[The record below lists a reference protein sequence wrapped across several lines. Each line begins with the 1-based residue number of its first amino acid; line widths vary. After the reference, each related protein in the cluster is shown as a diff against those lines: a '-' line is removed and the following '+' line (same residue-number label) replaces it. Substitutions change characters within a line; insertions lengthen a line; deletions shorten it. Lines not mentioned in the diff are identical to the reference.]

1 MKKQGAGSLEAR
13 LLVPSIDFF
22 QPASAGKQSP
32 AQPQPGTTAHVGCA
46 RHPLTLSCLEGAG
59 ALYFTW
65 TGFVA
70 LIRVSRRQTS
80 FAIPHA
86 GCRYLGFC
94 NLRAVLL
101 QPGGHA
107 QLHCSL
113 SFYRNEGQL

>member
-22 QPASAGKQSP
+22 QPANADKQSP
-32 AQPQPGTTAHVGCA
+32 AQPQPGTTAQGGCA
-46 RHPLTLSCLEGAG
+46 GHPLALSCLEGAG

-80 FAIPHA
+80 FAIPHT

>member
-22 QPASAGKQSP
+22 QPANAGKQSP

-46 RHPLTLSCLEGAG
+46 GHPLALSCLEGAG

-70 LIRVSRRQTS
+70 LIRVSRRVSHLGAVTS
-80 FAIPHA
+80 GFAI
-86 GCRYLGFC
+86 C
-94 NLRAVLL
+94 VLCYFS
-101 QPGGHA
+101 QEATHSYTAP
-107 QLHCSL
+107 
-113 SFYRNEGQL
+113 